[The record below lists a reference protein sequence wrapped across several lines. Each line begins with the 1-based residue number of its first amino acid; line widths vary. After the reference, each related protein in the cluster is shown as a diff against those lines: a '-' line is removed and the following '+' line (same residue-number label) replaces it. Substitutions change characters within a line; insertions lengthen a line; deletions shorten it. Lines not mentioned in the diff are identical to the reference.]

1 MFLRVFGFVISGV
14 VSLIIYFEVSNI
26 KFSSDQ
32 TNKDRLLLDLVSLVL
47 DKLHYD
53 PQIVNDDFSKDV
65 FDDFIKA
72 VDSQKRFLLKSDL
85 ELFSKYEYLIDDQ
98 IKSAD
103 IEFFNIVYQTLIS
116 RIDEVEGFYNDIL
129 NTPYDFNIDEK
140 INLDYNDLD
149 YANDINDLNAE
160 FDGKRQSLI
169 QSIGENIQLRR
180 LVTLEVPSNGCIGSY
195 LHSDGR
201 LAAMVSID
209 KDNKELAKDLAMHV
223 SATNPSCLRSEDI
236 DPELLE
242 RERAIFLAQAKDSG
256 KDASI
261 MEKMV
266 EGKVKRFLSE
276 VTLLSQSFVK
286 DPDKSIEDLLN
297 DNNASI
303 ISFARFKVGEGIEI
317 EVKDF
322 ATEVAEQLKQ

>member
-1 MFLRVFGFVISGV
+1 MSISASQVKELREMSGV
-14 VSLIIYFEVSNI
+14 GMMECKKALVETDGDLQ
-26 KFSSDQ
+26 KA
-32 TNKDRLLLDLVSLVL
+32 LDLLRANSSLKAEKKASRVAADGAVKIADNSAYTTL
-47 DKLHYD
+47 VE
-53 PQIVNDDFSKDV
+53 INSETDFAAK
-65 FDDFIKA
+65 
-72 VDSQKRFLLKSDL
+72 DSQFKDFAIEVANFLSNNKVDDIGDL
-85 ELFSKYEYLIDDQ
+85 
-98 IKSAD
+98 
-103 IEFFNIVYQTLIS
+103 IE
-116 RIDEVEGFYNDIL
+116 
-129 NTPYDFNIDEK
+129 
-140 INLDYNDLD
+140 
-149 YANDINDLNAE
+149 E

-195 LHSDGR
+195 VHSDGR

-209 KDNKELAKDLAMHV
+209 TDNKELAKDLAMHV

-242 RERAIFLAQAKDSG
+242 RERAIFLAQANDSG

-276 VTLLSQSFVK
+276 VTLLSQGFVK

-322 ATEVAEQLKQ
+322 ASEVAEQLQQ